1 MQHNQSPLQ
10 QSFFF
15 LNPNEWKQE
24 FMEQMFSLVAILA
37 TDRDLQL
44 LHLKKKYMVNACIL
58 IPHIDYSFNM
68 LISSMASMYI

>member
-44 LHLKKKYMVNACIL
+44 LHFKKNTWLMPA
-58 IPHIDYSFNM
+58 F
-68 LISSMASMYI
+68 